1 MLRVTEKATEEIKVL
16 IEKSGEPGQGIRVVI
31 QGYG

>member
-1 MLRVTEKATEEIKVL
+1 MLHISSKATEEIKTL
-16 IEKSGEPGQGIRVVI
+16 MDKRGEPGQGIRVVI

>member
-1 MLRVTEKATEEIKVL
+1 MLHVSSKASAEIKTL
-16 IEKSGEPGQGIRVVI
+16 IETRGEPGQGIRVVI

>member
-1 MLRVTEKATEEIKVL
+1 MLRISEKARKELEVL
-16 IEKSGEPGQGIRVVI
+16 MEKRGEPGQGVRVVI

>member
-1 MLRVTEKATEEIKVL
+1 MLRISDKASEEIKVL
-16 IEKSGEPGQGIRVVI
+16 MEKRGEPGQGVRVVI

>member
-1 MLRVTEKATEEIKVL
+1 MLRVTPKATEEIKTMMD
-16 IEKSGEPGQGIRVVI
+16 KRGEPGQGIRVVI

>member
-1 MLRVTEKATEEIKVL
+1 MLHLTSRAAEEIKTLVQDR
-16 IEKSGEPGQGIRVVI
+16 GQPGQGIRVVI

>member
-1 MLRVTEKATEEIKVL
+1 MLRISSRASEEIKTL
-16 IEKSGEPGQGIRVVI
+16 MEKRGEPGQGVRVVI

>member
-1 MLRVTEKATEEIKVL
+1 MLRISSKATEEIKTL
-16 IEKSGEPGQGIRVVI
+16 IEKRGQPGQGVRVVI

>member
-1 MLRVTEKATEEIKVL
+1 MLRLTTRAAEEIKNL
-16 IEKSGEPGQGIRVVI
+16 FEERGDPGQGVRVVI

>member
-1 MLRVTEKATEEIKVL
+1 MLHITAKANEEIKTL
-16 IEKSGEPGQGIRVVI
+16 MEKRGEPGQGVRVVI